1 MMIIPMILRN
11 MAMGMM
17 IMNGKWGNQHSM
29 VVHDYDVLDHGNE
42 YADYDTMS
50 MMNV

>member
-1 MMIIPMILRN
+1 
-11 MAMGMM
+11 MGMM

-42 YADYDTMS
+42 YQDDECLKMIKTFI
-50 MMNV
+50 VQLF